1 MKRKKSIRTKL
12 IEVFILVSILV
23 FVVNLYIL
31 SIQNKTVRQIDNVY
45 STNIQ
50 LNELSGTL
58 EKLQDSVYQYL
69 NTKSTDALESYYIF
83 EQDYNDMMSGL
94 NQKTVSDSTK
104 LMEKNIYN
112 ISVTYLEKAGSTIDA
127 KRGRKVGQ
135 YNEGY
140 GETKRLYDYLQSSI
154 SSINTT
160 VFLSNS
166 HNYSILRSTMKSLI
180 GVSMVLLLGVM
191 AAAIIWIIY
200 VTGNI
205 TRPLIRLA
213 NAANEIAKGNMEVDF
228 PIVETGDEISTVAKA
243 CNKMIDSIRIY
254 IQKTKENYEREN
266 ELAAR
271 QLIMKNDLKEAQLK
285 YLQAQINPHFLFNS
299 LNAGAQ
305 LAMMEGAEKACVFIE
320 NMADFFRYNVRK
332 IDKET
337 TMKEELNLVDNYI
350 FILNVRFSGE
360 IHYFKQLDERWLST
374 VMPSM
379 ILQPIIEN
387 SVNHG
392 IREMDGAGEIHVSVY
407 SSKERICIKVA
418 DNGRGIA
425 PETARRIIAGE
436 SVHNDSQS
444 DSAGIGMDNVINRM
458 RRFYN
463 TEHVIDINEREEGGT
478 EVILYIPMQKG
489 GQRHDENTDM

>member
-1 MKRKKSIRTKL
+1 MNKSRSIRTKL
-12 IEVFILVSILV
+12 IEVFVLVSILV

-31 SIQNKTVRQIDNVY
+31 GIQNKTVRQIDTVY
-45 STNIQ
+45 SMNIQ

-58 EKLQDSVYQYL
+58 EKLQNTVYQYL
-69 NTKSTDALESYYIF
+69 NTKSTDALENYYIY
-83 EQDYNDMMSGL
+83 EQNYRDMISDL
-94 NQKTVSDSTK
+94 NKKTVSDSTK
-104 LMEKNIYN
+104 LTEKNIYN
-112 ISVTYLEKAGSTIDA
+112 ISMTYLDKAGNTIDA

-140 GETKRLYDYLQSSI
+140 GQTKRIYDYLQTSI
-154 SSINTT
+154 SGVNTT
-160 VFLSNS
+160 VFLENS
-166 HNYSILRSTMKSLI
+166 HNYSILRVSMKSFI
-180 GVSMVLLLGVM
+180 GISMLLLFGLM
-191 AAAIIWIIY
+191 ITAIVWIIF

-213 NAANEIAKGNMEVDF
+213 NAANEIAMGNMDVDF

-243 CNKMIDSIRIY
+243 CNKMIDSIRVY

-266 ELAAR
+266 EVAAR
-271 QLIMKNDLKEAQLK
+271 ELIMKNDLKEAQLR

-305 LAMMEGAEKACVFIE
+305 LAMMEGAEKACIFIE

-337 TMKEELNLVDNYI
+337 TLREELKLVDNYI
-350 FILNVRFSGE
+350 FILNARFSGE
-360 IHYFKQLDERWLST
+360 IQFDKQLDERWLSA

-392 IREMDGAGEIHVSVY
+392 IREMEGAGKILLSVY
-407 SSKERICIKVA
+407 SNGKSICIKVT
-418 DNGRGIA
+418 DNGVGIGQEVA
-425 PETARRIIAGE
+425 NRIMAGE
-436 SVHNDSQS
+436 SIHNDVQQ

-458 RRFYN
+458 KWFYDI
-463 TEHVIDINEREEGGT
+463 EHVIDIYPREVGGT
-478 EVILYIPMQKG
+478 EVILYIPMEKG
-489 GQRHDENTDM
+489 DGKYDQNTNM

>member
-1 MKRKKSIRTKL
+1 MNKNRSIRTKL
-12 IEVFILVSILV
+12 IEVFVLVSILV

-31 SIQNKTVRQIDNVY
+31 GIENKTVRQIDNVY
-45 STNIQ
+45 GMNIQ

-58 EKLQDSVYQYL
+58 EKLQNSIYQYL
-69 NTKSTDALESYYIF
+69 NTKSTDALENYYIY
-83 EQDYNDMMSGL
+83 EQSYRDMLNDL
-94 NQKTVSDSTK
+94 NQETVSDSTK
-104 LMEKNIYN
+104 LTEKNIYN
-112 ISVTYLEKAGSTIDA
+112 MSSTYLEKAGNTIDA
-127 KRGRKVGQ
+127 KRGRKIRQ

-140 GETKRLYDYLQSSI
+140 GQTKRIYEYLQSNI
-154 SSINTT
+154 SGVNTT
-160 VFLSNS
+160 VFLENS
-166 HNYSILRSTMKSLI
+166 HNYSILRVSMKSFI
-180 GVSMVLLLGVM
+180 GISMLLLLGVM
-191 AAAIIWIIY
+191 ITAIMWIIF

-243 CNKMIDSIRIY
+243 CNKMIDSIRVY

-266 ELAAR
+266 EVAAR
-271 QLIMKNDLKEAQLK
+271 ELIMKNDLKEAQLR

-305 LAMMEGAEKACVFIE
+305 LAMMEGAEKACIFIE

-337 TMKEELNLVDNYI
+337 TLREELKLVDNYV
-350 FILNVRFSGE
+350 FILNARFSGE
-360 IHYFKQLDERWLST
+360 IQYEKQLDERWLSV

-392 IREMDGAGEIHVSVY
+392 IREMEGAGEILLSVY
-407 SSKERICIKVA
+407 SNGKSICIKVT
-418 DNGRGIA
+418 DNGVGIERELA
-425 PETARRIIAGE
+425 NRIMAGE
-436 SVHNDSQS
+436 SVHNDSQR

-458 RRFYN
+458 KWFYDI
-463 TEHVIDINEREEGGT
+463 EHVIDIYPREAGGT
-478 EVILYIPMQKG
+478 EVILYIPMKKG
-489 GQRHDENTDM
+489 DGERDQNTDM